1 MYLTLLSSCRTK
13 FSISLFCD
21 REILKL
27 HAEVKALQETLGIS
41 YKDAAHRLYMAEVA
55 KMKTEKQAEL
65 AMTSIRD
72 NIDKTIVND
81 IYPPITNLDNG
92 DLYFPSSSA
101 GE

>member
-1 MYLTLLSSCRTK
+1 
-13 FSISLFCD
+13 
-21 REILKL
+21 
-27 HAEVKALQETLGIS
+27 
-41 YKDAAHRLYMAEVA
+41 MAEVA